1 MKKINI
7 LVNNVLKEVN
17 AIKNFKIDNN
27 KYFIYSL
34 DEIDEEGYQILYV
47 VKVVSS
53 DNILL
58 GSGMLEATEWSK
70 FVESIKEI
78 IKCNKEGK
86 PINIENLNVDNL
98 EKLTINEGRPFK
110 LKKELVE
117 ELNKDLNNKEAYD
130 DLIPKEELISQV
142 NTVDQLEQKEE
153 KDYQKLYEEERI
165 FNEELKTENE
175 KLKQKL
181 NRIQETINELM
192 NT

>member
-98 EKLTINEGRPFK
+98 EK
-110 LKKELVE
+110 
-117 ELNKDLNNKEAYD
+117 
-130 DLIPKEELISQV
+130 
-142 NTVDQLEQKEE
+142 
-153 KDYQKLYEEERI
+153 
-165 FNEELKTENE
+165 
-175 KLKQKL
+175 
-181 NRIQETINELM
+181 
-192 NT
+192 